1 MTDIRR
7 NRSVYALLALCI
19 IVLGLASRHYARI
32 LPLFLRKNAG
42 DALWALMVF
51 VLCGLLL
58 PRRPTWWTAGVA
70 FAFSVLIEF
79 SQIYHAPWIDAI
91 RAYPLGH
98 LVLGSG
104 FAWGDMVC
112 YAVGIAA
119 GAGAE
124 WLYRR
129 QTLKSRQKNEKSVSC
144 SLSKTR

>member
-1 MTDIRR
+1 MTDMRR
-7 NRSVYALLALCI
+7 NRPLYALLALAVI
-19 IVLGLASRHYARI
+19 GLGLASRHYAHV

-51 VLCGLLL
+51 VLCGLLFG
-58 PRRPTWWTAGVA
+58 RRPTWWTAGVA
-70 FAFSVLIEF
+70 LAFSVLIEF

-112 YAVGIAA
+112 YAVGIAF
-119 GAGAE
+119 GAGGE
-124 WLYRR
+124 WLYRN
-129 QTLKSRQKNEKSVSC
+129 LKMRPHPYGGHLLPPGEG
-144 SLSKTR
+144 